1 MIVNS
6 LADLDIVNPTL
17 LQIVKQIL
25 VNKIDMKAQQLE
37 VLGADTKVKPFE
49 KEQNVLYPL
58 DCAMFMTSF
67 TRSKMFDE
75 VDLLESL
82 EAAFL
87 SRIDEA
93 NGPTVC
99 TIFNS
104 HATWAAHIID

>member
-1 MIVNS
+1 
-6 LADLDIVNPTL
+6 
-17 LQIVKQIL
+17 
-25 VNKIDMKAQQLE
+25 MKADKLE
-37 VLGADTKVKPFE
+37 VLEQDTKLKPLQAD
-49 KEQNVLYPL
+49 KNVIYPL

-82 EAAFL
+82 ESAFL

-93 NGPTVC
+93 NGPTIC

-104 HATWAAHIID
+104 HASWAAHIID